1 MAAQVG
7 VFSLPKKQKQKQ
19 PNNNSKKKQLQLIN
33 VNYSLHLEIFNHL
46 GLLFLAGVFL

>member
-19 PNNNSKKKQLQLIN
+19 PNNNNKKTVAAHQC
-33 VNYSLHLEIFNHL
+33 E
-46 GLLFLAGVFL
+46 LFTPSRDF